1 MRIEIPFAIWNHY
14 HEVFLSGFI
23 ITLLSGITLSE
34 LCGPAILI
42 LAFSMG
48 FIMMVAFMFNDI
60 IDQDLD
66 FKSDKYWKF
75 TYNRPDRVT
84 ILKKMCVA
92 LAAMAGIMAAMI
104 GYFQLIIFIVS
115 IVMVVLYSCLFKR
128 TRVFDLVSNFLLGL
142 APLLMVG
149 YIGPILLVFGFTS
162 LSVFID
168 GGIVDREPDAKNHVL
183 NTFTTTSKGT
193 MGRLQSVVTIII
205 FVSCLLS
212 AMPSVKFN
220 PLSDVSHII
229 YLAYLAVVAI
239 LTVGLSNVNKSLVS
253 NPLKIRWM
261 KLHAVIGMIRL
272 MTLFSIGFLQV

>member
-1 MRIEIPFAIWNHY
+1 MRTEIPFAIWKHY

-34 LCGPAILI
+34 LRGPAILI
-42 LAFSMG
+42 SAFSMG
-48 FIMMVAFMFNDI
+48 FIMMAAFMFNDI
-60 IDQDLD
+60 IDRDLD

-75 TYNRPDRVT
+75 TYNRPDHVT

-92 LAAMAGIMAAMI
+92 LAAMAGLMAAMI
-104 GYFQLIIFIVS
+104 GYFQLAIFIVS
-115 IVMVVLYSCLFKR
+115 IVMVVLYSCIFKR

-162 LSVFID
+162 LTVFID
-168 GGIVDREPDAKNHVL
+168 GGIVDRKLDAENYVS
-183 NTFTTTSKGT
+183 NTFTTTSEET
-193 MGRLQSVVTIII
+193 MRRLRSVVTILVFI
-205 FVSCLLS
+205 SCFLS
-212 AMPSVKFN
+212 LMPLVKFN
-220 PLSDVSHII
+220 PLLDISHII
-229 YLAYLAVVAI
+229 CLAYLALVAI

-261 KLHAVIGMIRL
+261 ELYAVIGVIRL
-272 MTLFSIGFLQV
+272 LTLFPIGFLQV